1 MVIINMSTLRKGC
14 ACAMLNKVEICGVNT
29 SKLPVLSNDKM
40 VELLKRMQQ
49 GDQTSREEFIKGNLR
64 LVLSVIQRF
73 NNRGEYVD
81 DLFQV
86 GCIGLIKAIDNFDLG
101 QNVKFSTYAV
111 PMIIGEIKRFL
122 RDDGIIIVSRSL
134 KQTAMKANIA
144 KEKLSKELGREPNIQ
159 EISDEI
165 CVDKE
170 EIVMALDS
178 NTHPDYLYD
187 VVHQNDGS
195 PIHLIDRIMTSEN
208 EDVEVLDKL
217 TLKQILGGLKPRDRQ
232 IIIMRYFK
240 DKTQTEIANM
250 LGISQVQVSRI
261 EKRVLQ
267 DMKNMLTKV

>member
-1 MVIINMSTLRKGC
+1 MGTSSIKKNNYGLLSHSETIDLINK
-14 ACAMLNKVEICGVNT
+14 A
-29 SKLPVLSNDKM
+29 
-40 VELLKRMQQ
+40 QQ
-49 GDQTSREEFIKGNLR
+49 GDEDAQTLLVNHNLG
-64 LVLSVIQRF
+64 LVKSVLKRF
-73 NNRGEYVD
+73 LNRGQEPE
-81 DLFQV
+81 DLFQL
-86 GCIGLIKAIDNFDLG
+86 GCIGLLKAIQKFDV
-101 QNVKFSTYAV
+101 NYDVKFSTYAV

-122 RDDGIIIVSRSL
+122 RDDGIIKVSRSL
-134 KQTAMKANIA
+134 KQTAMKVNIA